1 MGPTATCIRKPLQ
14 RWNSIMTEEIFAN
27 LRSLSRV
34 LLHPLAAENR
44 NASAESGAV
53 LIGPSVVSSAAANVW
68 EPGDWA
74 IYRKSKRSKVP
85 GPRASS
91 VRPNLK
97 GETYNYVVKK
107 FWMVDEVHADGTLTM
122 RTTRGKTHRVPAD
135 DPNLTRP
142 SWFARLRWRE
152 RFMAIESGFGKS
164 TYAA

>member
-1 MGPTATCIRKPLQ
+1 
-14 RWNSIMTEEIFAN
+14 MTEKLFAN
-27 LRSLSRV
+27 LRSLRRGF
-34 LLHPLAAENR
+34 LHSSTTQDR
-44 NASAESGAV
+44 NASAVDGSV
-53 LIGPSVVSSAAANVW
+53 LIHAGDVASATENAW
-68 EPGDWA
+68 KSGEWKPGDWA

-91 VRPNLK
+91 VKPNLK
-97 GETYNYVVKK
+97 GETYNYVVQK

-142 SWFARLRWRE
+142 NWFARLRWRE
-152 RFMAIESGFGKS
+152 RFMAIENQFGKS